1 MNITDPLLQYAT
13 SRIIEL
19 ERLLLVDV
27 RETVWPAEVGLVYT
41 QVESA
46 GDLPAHLQ
54 RRLKHHINLM
64 WLEKMPVP
72 EIVTAARSLATAM
85 EKYA

>member
-27 RETVWPAEVGLVYT
+27 PQTVWPAEVGLVYA

-46 GDLPAHLQ
+46 GDLPA
-54 RRLKHHINLM
+54 
-64 WLEKMPVP
+64 
-72 EIVTAARSLATAM
+72 
-85 EKYA
+85 